1 MEAFSLIWSAHDLRS
16 SFSDFAFVTDLK
28 LPSLIRIGAH
38 RRPGEAETPLS
49 EFFTVDP
56 HTISRRSHLFEE
68 LLHTPGL
75 YQTLRGCFE
84 KVTDIRDLQLA
95 KIGKDTP
102 EESLYSIQEIEL
114 YIEVIDC
121 FAELFAGQTVCSD
134 ALCEF
139 RDSVLTIS
147 QSAGYLH
154 LKEQVAN
161 ESHTVHNIRSVT
173 LGINLNSQLIPTEAG
188 IVQVNDQPYKS
199 GSVLH
204 KLLRLDFKDDEF
216 TCISPLQP
224 STKGMTPA
232 ESGALMAT
240 LNSSLWK
247 LISESVS
254 SWGSVIRSYVLDGVS
269 WLIALLPEID
279 FIVACTDYLFRLQN
293 LHLPLCVADLTE
305 EDHVSG
311 LYDPLLALAGTT
323 AQIQN
328 DLTFDSDGRIY
339 ILTGPN
345 QGGKSIYT
353 EAVGIAYAMLHLGLP
368 IPANSAQMAQIS
380 GFFTHFAHRQSDRTA
395 HGRFATECARISEIS
410 HSLSDNSL
418 FLFDEALS
426 STNGGEAVYIAEE
439 VLSAYAAIGAKGIFT
454 THLHQLCDLI
464 EQMNSTDGSKSHL
477 CNLTA
482 QVDPNSHER
491 KYLITKGAVS
501 GQSYAMDI
509 ARRYRITKED
519 ILNRH

>member
-1 MEAFSLIWSAHDLRS
+1 MESFSLIWSAEDLRH
-16 SFSDFAFVTDLK
+16 SFSDFSFVSDLK
-28 LPSLIRIGAH
+28 LPSLIRISAN
-38 RRPGEAETPLS
+38 RRPGDLETPLS
-49 EFFTVDP
+49 HYFTVDSN
-56 HTISRRSHLFEE
+56 TIRRRSHLFFE
-68 LLHTPGL
+68 LLHTPAL
-75 YQTLRGCFE
+75 YQTIKKCFE
-84 KVTDIRDLQLA
+84 KVADIRDLQLA
-95 KIGKDTP
+95 KVGKDTP

-121 FAELFAGQTVCSD
+121 FAQLFESNPVASA

-139 RDSVLTIS
+139 RNQVLSIS
-147 QSAGYLH
+147 ESPNYLH
-154 LKEQVAN
+154 LKEQVAK

-224 STKGMTPA
+224 ATRGMTPA

-240 LNSSLWK
+240 LNGALWK
-247 LISESVS
+247 LVSESVS
-254 SWGSVIRSYVLDGVS
+254 SWGTVIRNYVMDGVN

-279 FIVACTDYLFRLQN
+279 FIVGCTDCLFRLKN
-293 LHLPLCVADLTE
+293 LHLPLCVAELTE
-305 EDHVSG
+305 TDQIHG
-311 LYDPLLALAGTT
+311 LYDPLLALAGTS

-328 DLTFDSDGRIY
+328 NLTFDCDGRIY

-368 IPANSAQMAQIS
+368 IPADSAQMAPIS
-380 GFFTHFAHRQSDRTA
+380 GFFTHFAHRQTDRIA

-410 HSLSDNSL
+410 HALTEDSL

-439 VLSAYAAIGAKGIFT
+439 VLSAYALIGAKGIFT
-454 THLHQLCDLI
+454 THLHQLCDRI
-464 EQMNSTDGSKSHL
+464 EEINQTEGSRSRL

-482 QVDPNSHER
+482 QVDPDSHQR